1 MLASDGYA
9 VVDGFL
15 GASAAEALLAEVE
28 ALHQAEPSPFTQGRT
43 GGGAGGGGRKFAAP
57 VVRGDV
63 IAVLGEGEEGKV
75 AGLGALLRQLDEL
88 VKCMAHSAAPE
99 LLRVTSRSQ
108 PMLACY
114 PGNGSR
120 YVRHIDNPGGGW
132 GGGGGGGGG
141 GRGGGN
147 GGGSDGARDNGRLL
161 TRLFYLYP
169 GWVHADGGVLRLH
182 REAPVAEGGGGEG
195 GGGEGGAGEGS
206 GGEGVGGEGSV
217 DVEPL
222 LDRLVCFWSDARTPH
237 EVLPAARERLAVS
250 TWYHHRLP
258 SHAVATVR

>member
-75 AGLGALLRQLDEL
+75 AGLGGLLRQVDEL

-99 LLRVTSRSQ
+99 LLSVTSRSQ

-141 GRGGGN
+141 GRGGG
-147 GGGSDGARDNGRLL
+147 GGLL
-161 TRLFYLYP
+161 LRAAAEGMLGKAAAAEAEMLSGP
-169 GWVHADGGVLRLH
+169 GGPVFAYC
-182 REAPVAEGGGGEG
+182 PVA
-195 GGGEGGAGEGS
+195 AK
-206 GGEGVGGEGSV
+206 
-217 DVEPL
+217 
-222 LDRLVCFWSDARTPH
+222 
-237 EVLPAARERLAVS
+237 
-250 TWYHHRLP
+250 YQ
-258 SHAVATVR
+258 